1 LKVSGKAM
9 KAVRLAVIDYDA
21 GNLHSACKGLERA
34 GAEVQLVTEPAG
46 LAAFDGLVLPGDGAF
61 DPAMQQLRARGF
73 GEAIRQAIERQQ
85 PFLGI
90 CIGLQVLFEDSEE
103 GTEPGLG
110 IVPGRVQRFRPEP
123 GLRIPHMGWN
133 QLHLTQPD
141 SLLWAGI
148 PEQSWVYFVHSYHAV
163 PKDPSWV
170 VATTQ
175 HGSQT
180 CVAAIA
186 RGAVLATQFHPE
198 KSGPVGLKI
207 LQNFVEFVA
216 RRLPAA
222 GA

>member
-1 LKVSGKAM
+1 M
-9 KAVRLAVIDYDA
+9 NAVRLAVIDYEA

-73 GEAIRQAIERQQ
+73 VEAIQEAIERQQ

-90 CIGLQVLFEDSEE
+90 CLGLQVLFEGSEE
-103 GTEPGLG
+103 GVEPGLG
-110 IVPGRVQRFRPEP
+110 LVPGQVRRFQPEP

-133 QLHLTQPD
+133 QLHLTQPL
-141 SLLWAGI
+141 SPLWAGI
-148 PEQSWVYFVHSYHAV
+148 PDQSWVYFVHSYHAV
-163 PKDPSWV
+163 PEDPSWV

-186 RGAVLATQFHPE
+186 RGALFATQFHPE

-216 RRLPAA
+216 HRLPAA
-222 GA
+222 RA

>member
-1 LKVSGKAM
+1 M

-21 GNLHSACKGLERA
+21 GNLHSACKGLERT

-141 SLLWAGI
+141 SPLWAGI

-186 RGAVLATQFHPE
+186 RGTLFATQFHPE